1 MRLFFFLCLF
11 SVFYLGAQ
19 EFPTADS
26 LRTIETQSVSII
38 GLQTNF
44 IGGSATRISPA
55 QLEKLNQNDINKVLR
70 SVPGVQIRDEEG
82 FGLRPN
88 IGMRGTP
95 VNRSAKI
102 TLMEDGI
109 LIAPAPYA
117 DPSAYYFP
125 TFARIASLE
134 VLKGS
139 SQIKHGPYTIGGALN
154 LHSTKIP
161 LQFSA
166 FGQGS
171 YGSFGMNQERF
182 WVGETKGQLSYL
194 FELNRVAATG
204 FKQLDGG
211 GNTGFDRRDYLGK
224 IRWQSASKAKVQ
236 QSLQLKILHTE
247 EQSNETYLGLT
258 YSDFIANPLR
268 RYAGT
273 QKDQLNLW
281 HNHLILQ
288 HVLRPLKNL
297 QISSSAYLT
306 KTFRDWGRAYSFG
319 TKSINAILADPL
331 TEIDAYNIMVGQADG
346 EVVFRSAARTYFTR
360 GIQTYANYEFK
371 TGAVL
376 NKLEL
381 GFRLHQDLASRYGT
395 QSTYYMNNAIMLLTD
410 GGEQGNQ
417 ENQIRSGLSFA
428 SFVNYKFEWQKWGLS
443 AGVRNEQIILNMEN
457 FGNNDFSRSGSSKTT
472 AQNNIFEWLPGVSL
486 DYGINAEQLLFVG
499 AHKGFSPPGMPS
511 ANQANQARAEK
522 AINYEFGYRYCTKR
536 NQIQAVIFR
545 SAYQNLLGSDNI
557 SGGGAGSGEQF
568 NAGQANIQG
577 FELSLQKQIQ
587 LLTVSIP
594 IKANYTYTQALF
606 SETFINGG
614 GDWGSGI
621 INTGDQIPFIAPHLL
636 GMSAGVETKNCCA
649 MLSANYVSATRIKP
663 SQGALVVPTLNQ
675 PYSSVNCIPAYLL
688 LDLSVQYQLNATWK
702 TYLSVQNMANNQ
714 NAVANLPQGYR
725 PAMPRAF
732 ILGFKMQL

>member
-1 MRLFFFLCLF
+1 MRVIFTFCLF
-11 SVFYLGAQ
+11 SVFSIYAQ
-19 EFPTADS
+19 ELPTTDS
-26 LRTIETQSVSII
+26 LRAIETQAISII

-44 IGGSATRISPA
+44 IGGSATRISPG

-70 SVPGVQIRDEEG
+70 GVPGVQIRDEEG

-125 TFARIASLE
+125 TFARIASVE

-154 LHSTKIP
+154 LHSTIIP
-161 LQFSA
+161 LKHSA
-166 FGQGS
+166 FGQAS
-171 YGSFGMNQERF
+171 YGSYGMNQERF

-224 IRWQSASKAKVQ
+224 IRWQSTCKAKIQ

-258 YSDFIANPLR
+258 YSDYIANPLR

-288 HVLRPLKNL
+288 HVITPLKKL

-319 TKSINAILADPL
+319 SKSINTILADPL
-331 TEIDAYNIMVGQADG
+331 TELQAYNIMTGKSNG
-346 EVVFRSAARTYFTR
+346 EIIFRSAARTYFTR
-360 GIQTYANYEFK
+360 GVQTLARYEFK
-371 TGAVL
+371 KSSVS
-376 NKLEL
+376 NKIEL
-381 GFRLHQDLASRYGT
+381 GFRLHQDQANRYGT
-395 QSTYYMNNAIMLLTD
+395 QSSYQMNKAIMLLTD

-417 ENQIRSGLSFA
+417 ENQIRSSFSIA
-428 SFVNYKFEWQKWGLS
+428 SFLNYKFEWQKWGLS
-443 AGVRNEQIILNMEN
+443 AGVRNEQILLTMTDY
-457 FGNNDFSRSGSSKTT
+457 GNNDFSRLGTNLSR
-472 AQNNIFEWLPGVSL
+472 AQNTISVWLPGASL
-486 DYGINAEQLLFVG
+486 DYSINTNQLLFIGV
-499 AHKGFSPPGMPS
+499 HKGFSPPSMPNS
-511 ANQANQARAEK
+511 SSTNQAKAEK
-522 AINYEFGYRYCTKR
+522 AINYELGYRFSSKS
-536 NQIQAVIFR
+536 NQIQVVIFK

-557 SGGGAGSGEQF
+557 SGGGTGSGEQF

-577 FELSLQKQIQ
+577 FEFSLHKYIQ
-587 LLTVSIP
+587 LHSVSIP
-594 IKANYTYTQALF
+594 IKGNYTYTQAVF
-606 SETFINGG
+606 SEAFINSG
-614 GDWGSGI
+614 GDWGVGL
-621 INTGDQIPFIAPHLL
+621 INNGDEIPFITPHLF
-636 GMSAGVETKNCCA
+636 SINAGAETKNWSA
-649 MLSANYVSATRIKP
+649 MLSANYVGATRIKP
-663 SQGALVVPTLNQ
+663 GQGILIVPVLNK
-675 PYSSVNCIPAYLL
+675 PYSSVNCIGAYLL
-688 LDLSVQYQLNATWK
+688 LDLSIQYQLNTAWK
-702 TYLSVQNMANNQ
+702 VCFSGQNLTNNQ
-714 NAVANLPQGYR
+714 NAIANLPQGYR
-725 PAMPRAF
+725 PALPRAF
-732 ILGFKMQL
+732 IVGFKLQL